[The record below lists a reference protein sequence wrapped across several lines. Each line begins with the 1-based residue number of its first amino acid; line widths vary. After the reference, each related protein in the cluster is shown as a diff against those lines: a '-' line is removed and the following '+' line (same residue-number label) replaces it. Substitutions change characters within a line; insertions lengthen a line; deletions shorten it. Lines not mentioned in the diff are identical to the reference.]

1 MKFVK
6 SREALKTNLA
16 ILWLLFTV
24 TFAVW
29 WFKLSLDHVTELAHL
44 QPSEAE
50 RWEDQRRMILWEGT
64 AWLFLLAAGG
74 GSLIFLVKKENE
86 RVQTIRGFFASF
98 SHEVKTSLASLRLQA
113 ESLKDDLRDQRF
125 PVLDRLIADTVRL
138 QLQLENSLFFASQNN
153 IELYVQKLSLRQII
167 ERMREQWPGLQ
178 FEVTTECYIQGDDR
192 AIRTIFSN
200 LIQNAM
206 VHGRAK
212 NVRIEA
218 QSTGDKKIVIRFEDD
233 GKGFTESAKQLG
245 QLFHRPTATSGSG
258 LGLYIARLLSE
269 QMGGSLMITGGQKG
283 FAVEVTVPG
292 EIP

>member
-1 MKFVK
+1 MNSVK
-6 SREALKTNLA
+6 PRETLKTNLA

-29 WFKLSLDHVTELAHL
+29 WFKLSLDHITELANL

-50 RWEDQRRMILWEGT
+50 RWGDQRRMILWEGT
-64 AWLFLLAAGG
+64 AWLFLLVAGG
-74 GSLIFLVKKENE
+74 GALIVLIKKEKE
-86 RVQTIRGFFASF
+86 RVKTIRGFFASF

-113 ESLKDDLRDQRF
+113 ESLKDDLRDQKF

-153 IELYVQKLSLRQII
+153 IELYVQKLSLKQII

-178 FEVTTECYIQGDDR
+178 FEVTTDCHIQGDDR

-200 LIQNAM
+200 LIQNAI
-206 VHGRAK
+206 VHGRATKVRFAAK
-212 NVRIEA
+212 NL
-218 QSTGDKKIVIRFEDD
+218 SDGKIVVHFEDD
-233 GKGFTESAKQLG
+233 GKGFSGSSDELG

-258 LGLYIARLLSE
+258 LGLYIARLLAE
-269 QMGGSLMITGGQKG
+269 QMGGGLEIIGGQKG
-283 FAVEVTVPG
+283 FAVEVTVRG